1 MPRDHLLG
9 CQAFLPPEPEPRDR
23 TVHLKRRFPL
33 GVPERKYREMET
45 EMVKAIEDK
54 QQITAFEEF
63 DHTPEEMRDAF
74 PREYDLTTMLTEAAH
89 REIAKMWMDFGV
101 DFAAPVGDATVVVR
115 SGGGGAGG
123 TLSYD
128 ALLEAICKL

>member
-9 CQAFLPPEPEPRDR
+9 CQAFLLPEPEPQNR
-23 TVHLKRRFPL
+23 TIRLKRRFPL

-45 EMVKAIEDK
+45 EMAKAIEDK

-74 PREYDLTTMLTEAAH
+74 PREYDLTTMLTEAAGRLAFPYH
-89 REIAKMWMDFGV
+89 KGMLVPSEYEA
-101 DFAAPVGDATVVVR
+101 
-115 SGGGGAGG
+115 
-123 TLSYD
+123 LSRFYD
-128 ALLEAICKL
+128 AELERLCGIK